1 MKLFGL
7 LIFFFFI
14 NNVMGIK
21 PNSKNYGNKK
31 KKFYPD
37 KINPANDLKVI
48 SISEASIITKHW
60 LINIMDTQ
68 TSDDH
73 IVDKIN
79 KAEEF
84 FQKQYSEQS
93 EFNDLY
99 LAWAPQG
106 KYSQISYIVLS
117 TVDHFNRRLFVNMLI
132 PSPVWDSSQIS
143 NLELKKALE
152 DLAFKS
158 DADLDLGY
166 VYDNDVRIKMDWTL
180 F

>member
-1 MKLFGL
+1 MNILKL
-7 LIFFFFI
+7 LIIFFLI
-14 NNVMGIK
+14 NSGAAIK
-21 PNSKNYGNKK
+21 PNGNNYGKK

-37 KINPANDLKVI
+37 KIHPANDLKVI

-60 LINIMDTQ
+60 LINIMDIQ

-152 DLAFKS
+152 DLALKS

-166 VYDNDVRIKMDWTL
+166 LYDNDIRIKMDWTL